1 MRLINA
7 DALEKTLRDW
17 IRDHWTEAFTGDDA
31 GSEFADMIERAA
43 TIDTNPTVHAHW
55 IPCEPELGDN
65 CDHYKCSACGE
76 IRFLSLGT
84 PLEDGFKYCPACGA
98 KMDEEITK

>member
-1 MRLINA
+1 MESKYIRA
-7 DALEKTLRDW
+7 DLFWNK
-17 IRDHWTEAFTGDDA
+17 IA
-31 GSEFADMIERAA
+31 GSSFFSAAEKAKIQMAIENEPSEDVAPV
-43 TIDTNPTVHAHW
+43 IHAHW
-55 IPCEPELGDN
+55 IPCNPELGDS
-65 CDHYKCSACGE
+65 CDNYKCSACGE